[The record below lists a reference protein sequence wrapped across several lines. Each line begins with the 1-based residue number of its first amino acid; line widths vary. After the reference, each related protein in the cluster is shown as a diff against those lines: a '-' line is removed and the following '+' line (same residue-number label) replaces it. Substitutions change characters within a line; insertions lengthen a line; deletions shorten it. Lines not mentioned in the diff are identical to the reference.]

1 MEEEG
6 ITVPSFRGLPTPFQG
21 SRTFSTGPNSKV
33 IAPIP
38 ISTRN
43 PRDALRE
50 IAKQPI
56 TSQFV
61 HQYVSFDFTR
71 V

>member
-1 MEEEG
+1 MEEERRANG
-6 ITVPSFRGLPTPFQG
+6 GGRYNCTIFPRPANFFQS
-21 SRTFSTGPNSKV
+21 SRTLSTGPNSKV

-43 PRDALRE
+43 PRVNPLRE
-50 IAKQPI
+50 IEMAYI

-61 HQYVSFDFTR
+61 D
-71 V
+71 